1 MKTSQKILSLS
12 LAATFAFGLSACSQD
27 EPDSVTPSTPTATE
41 SVAPSPTTAPPTS
54 LEEVPTYEAT
64 PELEEAQKA
73 FPDVKDEEGA
83 TKEEIQLALFGA
95 QRYTNSIYN
104 SGYLANGSWV
114 ENGADS
120 QELVKLFGKDWS
132 DSYRAKLEGII
143 NQLNNGS
150 DEAAK
155 NDAARDLML
164 HFFYFDNSGP
174 LQIPASCE
182 DNNQG
187 VASCLASGHIENK
200 DLTYQVNKGNGSIY
214 VNTTFTANMQF
225 EKDGVPG
232 VSPIQYEIQLE
243 MTKNPYPDEDNLRFA
258 YIVNDIGG
266 SWSIDKWH
274 EGE

>member
-12 LAATFAFGLSACSQD
+12 LAATFVFGLSACSKD
-27 EPDSVTPSTPTATE
+27 EPDSVAPSKPAATE
-41 SVAPSPTTAPPTS
+41 SAAPSPTAAPTS
-54 LEEVPTYEAT
+54 LDEVPTYKGS

-73 FPDVKDEEGA
+73 FPGIEDIEGA
-83 TKEEIQLALFGA
+83 TKEDIQLALYGA
-95 QRYTNSIYN
+95 QRYTNGIYN

-132 DSYRAKLEGII
+132 DSYRAKLEGLI
-143 NQLNNGS
+143 NQYHNGK

-174 LQIPASCE
+174 LTIPPLCQG
-182 DNNQG
+182 NNQG
-187 VASCLASGHIENK
+187 AASCLANGQIEDK
-200 DLTYQVNKGNGSIY
+200 DITYQVHESNGTIY
-214 VNTTFTANMQF
+214 VNKVFTANMQF

-232 VSPIQYEIQLE
+232 VSPVQYEIQLE
-243 MTKNPYPDEDNLRFA
+243 MIKNPYPDEENLRFA

-266 SWSIDKWH
+266 SWKIDNWH